1 MTLWSI
7 LTPVLIF
14 IGLGV
19 LAGLLLSVFS
29 KIFAVPSDEK
39 VEEVRAVLPGLNCGV
54 CGFSGCDNY
63 ANSIVHEG
71 ARTNRC
77 VPGGDDTAKKISEIL
92 GTDAEDVTETVAF
105 VACGGCIPEIT
116 SDAFSYEGEPSCAAC
131 NMYYK
136 GRGVCDYACLG
147 FGDCVKQCGFDAIHV
162 EDRIAVVTPEKC
174 TGCTMCTK
182 ACPKNL
188 IHIRDLVKTAAV
200 TCSSHDPGRVVM
212 QKCKHGCIGCKKCE
226 KICPTGAITVERNLA
241 AIDYNKCINCHA
253 CVEACPRGCINLLG
267 ESQD

>member
-1 MTLWSI
+1 MEYFNPCPDFYRARCSCRI
-7 LTPVLIF
+7 AAFRFFEDFCRP
-14 IGLGV
+14 IGRKGRR
-19 LAGLLLSVFS
+19 GQS
-29 KIFAVPSDEK
+29 
-39 VEEVRAVLPGLNCGV
+39 RASRFKLRR
-54 CGFSGCDNY
+54 
-63 ANSIVHEG
+63 VHEG

-105 VACGGCIPEIT
+105 VACGGCLPEIT

-147 FGDCVKQCGFDAIHV
+147 FGDCVKQCSFDAIHV
-162 EDRIAVVTPEKC
+162 ENRIAVVTPEKC

-200 TCSSHDPGRVVM
+200 TCSSHDLGRVVM
-212 QKCKHGCIGCKKCE
+212 QKCKHGCIGCRKCE
-226 KICPTGAITVERNLA
+226 KTCPTGAITVEQNLA

-253 CVEACPRGCINLLG
+253 CVEVCPRGCINLLG

>member
-105 VACGGCIPEIT
+105 VACGGCLPEIT

-136 GRGVCDYACLG
+136 GRGVCD
-147 FGDCVKQCGFDAIHV
+147 
-162 EDRIAVVTPEKC
+162 
-174 TGCTMCTK
+174 
-182 ACPKNL
+182 
-188 IHIRDLVKTAAV
+188 
-200 TCSSHDPGRVVM
+200 
-212 QKCKHGCIGCKKCE
+212 
-226 KICPTGAITVERNLA
+226 
-241 AIDYNKCINCHA
+241 
-253 CVEACPRGCINLLG
+253 
-267 ESQD
+267 